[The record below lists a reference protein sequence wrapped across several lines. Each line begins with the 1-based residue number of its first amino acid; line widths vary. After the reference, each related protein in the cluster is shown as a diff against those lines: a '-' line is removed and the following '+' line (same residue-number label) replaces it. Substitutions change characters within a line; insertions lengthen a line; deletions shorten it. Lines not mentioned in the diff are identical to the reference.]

1 MMRVEMSQRDFE
13 KIKKNIF
20 ELRGEQ
26 LGYRLKCAAE
36 RAAQSGETAG
46 VRRMCQ
52 VYNIKRKEAKSRIDI
67 KIRSS
72 EETLIDIRGP
82 SVHIELFSGTKWRRK
97 KGVFVSI
104 KKGSG
109 GLIPRSFK
117 HGDTPLMREG
127 AARYPIKGIYGP
139 SVPQMFA
146 EESVIEAATEAAME
160 MYKKRVIHELK
171 RGAGGRQS

>member
-1 MMRVEMSQRDFE
+1 MMRVEVSQRDFE

-20 ELRGEQ
+20 QLDGEQ
-26 LGYRLKCAAE
+26 IGYRLKCAAE
-36 RAAQSGETAG
+36 RAAQSGVTAG

-52 VYNIKRKEAKSRIDI
+52 VYNINRKEAKSRIDI
-67 KIRSS
+67 KIRGSQ
-72 EETLIDIRGP
+72 ETLIDIRGP
-82 SVHIELFSGTKWRRK
+82 SEHIESFRWTKWRK

-104 KKGSG
+104 KKGG
-109 GLIPRSFK
+109 GALIPRSFK

-127 AARYPIKGIYGP
+127 AARYPIRGIYGP

-146 EESVIEAATEAAME
+146 EESVIKAATEATME
-160 MYKKRVIHELK
+160 TYKKRVIHELK